1 MRFRL
6 KAEKRGATLINGKL
20 QVDAF
25 RAAILPDE
33 PYDFVPAEGTAHA
46 IGRLAAAYNNQQMDE
61 GYLNYLYSA
70 EPIPD
75 SEGVPA

>member
-6 KAEKRGATLINGKL
+6 KAEKRGATFINGKL
-20 QVDAF
+20 QTDAF
-25 RAAILPDE
+25 RAAILPDQ
-33 PYDFVPAEGTAHA
+33 PHSFVPTEGTAHA
-46 IGRLAAAYNNQQMDE
+46 IGKLATAYNNQQMDE
-61 GYLNYLYSA
+61 GRLDYLYSA

>member
-6 KAEKRGATLINGKL
+6 KVEKRGATLTNGRL
-20 QVDAF
+20 QTDAF
-25 RAAILPDE
+25 RAATLPDQ
-33 PYDFVPAEGTAHA
+33 PYSFVPTEGTAHA
-46 IGRLAAAYNNQQMDE
+46 IGRLATAYNNQQMDD
-61 GYLNYLYSA
+61 GYLDYLYSA

>member
-6 KAEKRGATLINGKL
+6 KAEKRGATLTNGRL
-20 QVDAF
+20 QTDAF
-25 RAAILPDE
+25 RAATLPDQ
-33 PYDFVPAEGTAHA
+33 PYSFVLTEGTAHA
-46 IGRLAAAYNNQQMDE
+46 IGRLATAHNNQQMDD
-61 GYLNYLYSA
+61 GYLDYLYSA